1 MEEMESKC
9 SGVCAQTTA
18 CSSSS
23 FESTVWF
30 SQRKRIARHAFRLWP
45 APTFAGTPLSRT
57 CRLRTGTAEKI
68 SRKNPGRK
76 MKTIWIF
83 SAASIADTR
92 NSWNIW
98 NTWAGIDWMMG
109 TCLSYKARQDQKRK
123 VFLYHLISFYMF
135 CQIQSNESHRI
146 SLLSFRSI
154 A

>member
-1 MEEMESKC
+1 MESKC

-68 SRKNPGRK
+68 SRKIRAGKWKQFGSSQRLPLRILG
-76 MKTIWIF
+76 TLGTFGTLGLGLTEWWVL
-83 SAASIADTR
+83 ASLTR
-92 NSWNIW
+92 RDRIRR
-98 NTWAGIDWMMG
+98 GKY
-109 TCLSYKARQDQKRK
+109 SYII
-123 VFLYHLISFYMF
+123 LYHFTCFAKSKAMKAT
-135 CQIQSNESHRI
+135 ESHYY
-146 SLLSFRSI
+146 SLDL
-154 A
+154 